1 MKQATMTHAV
11 ANPGTN
17 SHFDNNRH
25 AEELG
30 GTLCST
36 VIRYRAKGASLLS
49 DVHRMK
55 QPKPW

>member
-1 MKQATMTHAV
+1 MTHAV

-36 VIRYRAKGASLLS
+36 VIRYRAKGAALLS